1 MQQTVKTYT
10 VDEALK
16 KLENYCAYQDR
27 CHKEVQEKLKE
38 MRMIP
43 EAIDHIIYQL
53 IQDKFLDEERFAR
66 SFARGKFR
74 TKKWGKTR
82 IIRELKLREITKY
95 NINLALTEIEEAD
108 YLKTFEK
115 LVKKRLKQLKTEK
128 NLYKKKNKL
137 MTYLQYRGWES
148 HLIYE
153 KINELK

>member
-38 MRMIP
+38 MLMIP

-95 NINLALTEIEEAD
+95 NIDLALTEIEEAD

>member
-27 CHKEVQEKLKE
+27 CHKEVQDKLKE

-82 IIRELKLREITKY
+82 IVRELKLREITKY
-95 NINLALTEIEEAD
+95 NINLALTEIEETE

-115 LVKKRLKQLKTEK
+115 LVKKRLKQLKPEK

>member
-27 CHKEVQEKLKE
+27 CHKEVQDKLKE

-82 IIRELKLREITKY
+82 IVRELKLREITKY
-95 NINLALTEIEEAD
+95 NINLALTEIEETE

>member
-74 TKKWGKTR
+74 SKKWGKTR

-95 NINLALTEIEEAD
+95 NIDLALTEIEETD

-148 HLIYE
+148 NLIYE

>member
-27 CHKEVQEKLKE
+27 CHKEVQDKLKE

-43 EAIDHIIYQL
+43 QAIDHIIYQL

-82 IIRELKLREITKY
+82 IVRELKLREITKY
-95 NINLALTEIEEAD
+95 NINLALTEIEETE

>member
-27 CHKEVQEKLKE
+27 CHKEVQDKLKE

-82 IIRELKLREITKY
+82 IVRELKLREITKY
-95 NINLALTEIEEAD
+95 NINLALTEIEETE
-108 YLKTFEK
+108 YLQTFEK
-115 LVKKRLKQLKTEK
+115 LVKKRLKQLKPEK

>member
-1 MQQTVKTYT
+1 MQQPVKTYT

-16 KLENYCAYQDR
+16 KLESYCAYQDR

-74 TKKWGKTR
+74 TKKWGKSR
-82 IIRELKLREITKY
+82 IIRELKQRDITKF
-95 NINLALTEIEEAD
+95 NIDLALTEIEETD

-148 HLIYE
+148 HMIYE